1 MLTNIYDIENIQE
14 IEEELIELLKQFDKD
29 LNSYDTDVYL
39 YYDENTNTATLDTF
53 VNPGGNSWL
62 DDDHYTIYTDKQRYD
77 SVMDWYNGDLMS
89 IADVLDTTIE
99 ELYDE
104 YIVANELDED
114 EDEDAIEAINDME
127 VIRYVESVDKY
138 YDILYNYYCDDIDDN
153 YSNYL
158 DMAEY
163 ILDEFN
169 EALEYYNNR
178 DY

>member
-39 YYDENTNTATLDTF
+39 YYDEDTNTATLDTF

-77 SVMDWYNGDLMS
+77 SFMDWYNGDLMF
-89 IADVLDTTIE
+89 IADCLNKTVE

-114 EDEDAIEAINDME
+114 DIEYVGDNE
-127 VIRYVESVDKY
+127 VIEYVESVDKY
-138 YDILYNYYCDDIDDN
+138 YDILYNYYCEEIDDN

-158 DMAEY
+158 DTAEH

-169 EALEYYNNR
+169 E
-178 DY
+178 DIIDSDF